1 MKKDFLSQL
10 SARDIILWRKRRS
23 VMKMKKVFKSLLGA
37 NLMIIVTFAFL
48 PALLINPDFEAYQSV
63 LNFLN
68 KE

>member
-1 MKKDFLSQL
+1 
-10 SARDIILWRKRRS
+10 
-23 VMKMKKVFKSLLGA
+23 MKMKKVFKSLLGA